1 MSTILTFYLP
11 IENFLFRGF
20 LERVNMI
27 YDSWLKV
34 VITRIKSLLENKQN
48 KKTSTCTIIIV
59 QNVNNSEVNVV
70 LKK

>member
-1 MSTILTFYLP
+1 M
-11 IENFLFRGF
+11 
-20 LERVNMI
+20 VV
-27 YDSWLKV
+27 WLKAM
-34 VITRIKSLLENKQN
+34 ITRIKSLLENKQN